1 MKRKNISGLYYAN
14 ITNMWYNLQVFM
26 KSHFEKFISHPIK
39 KTFGFLK
46 AHPFW
51 TILLILLI
59 AGGLYAYFKP
69 ASTDG
74 KIEEIK
80 VTRKNLEEAVSL
92 TGRVKPT
99 AEASVT
105 FEKSGTVRNV
115 NVKTG
120 DRVYKGQALATLS
133 GDDAYARVAEAQAG
147 LESQRAIL
155 ADLEAGARDEQ
166 IALKKV
172 SIENAQ
178 NNINVAFDSIKD
190 TIRTISISSGDIV
203 RNNFSSYFN
212 GTEAIGYTVNIQS
225 CQSQLESEVNLD
237 RAASEQ
243 AVKNIEVIAENYPN
257 LTTEEARRA
266 EIAKLKTELSVV
278 SGFLNSMRSLFTAD
292 CVLSNKSYDGVRST
306 IATSRSTI
314 SGYQTE
320 LNTKLNNISSLNIAL
335 KQAQEDL
342 RLLEAGEK
350 TEKIRQQEA
359 QVAAARARVAQAAA
373 DAAKNSLRA
382 PFNGVVTAVDVK
394 AGEYASM
401 GGGKSIT
408 LISDAQFEIESK
420 VSEVDVAKIKV
431 GDKAMVT
438 FDAYGDSEQFEATI
452 TNISP
457 AGVITD
463 GVPTYKT
470 IFSFVNKDERIKS
483 GLTSNIDVVTKVH
496 ENVLVLPARAVKNE
510 NGVRKV
516 TVKGEKENTVKEV
529 TIGARGTSGEIEIL
543 SGVSEG
549 DTIVIENK

>member
-1 MKRKNISGLYYAN
+1 
-14 ITNMWYNLQVFM
+14 M
-26 KSHFEKFISHPIK
+26 KSNFEKFISHPIK
-39 KTFGFLK
+39 KTFGFFRS
-46 AHPFW
+46 HPFW
-51 TILLILLI
+51 TILLLLLL
-59 AGGLYAYFKP
+59 AGALYFYFKP

-74 KIEEIK
+74 KIEEVT

-99 AEASVT
+99 AEASAT
-105 FEKSGTVRNV
+105 FEKSGTVRAV

-120 DRVYKGQALATLS
+120 DRVYRGQTLATLS
-133 GDDAYARVAEAQAG
+133 ADDAYARVAEAQAG
-147 LESQRAIL
+147 LEAQRAIL

-212 GTEAIGYTVNIQS
+212 GTESSGYTINIQS
-225 CQSQLESEVNLD
+225 CQSQLESDVNLGK
-237 RAASEQ
+237 AASEQ

-292 CVLSNKSYDGVRST
+292 CVLSNKNYDGVRST
-306 IATSRSTI
+306 IATSRSAI

-350 TEKIRQQEA
+350 SEKIRQQEA
-359 QVAAARARVAQAAA
+359 QVAAARARVAQASA

-408 LISDAQFEIESK
+408 LISDSQFEIESK

-431 GDKAMVT
+431 GDKAVVT

-516 TVKGEKENTVKEV
+516 TVKGEKENIVKEV
-529 TIGARGTSGEIEIL
+529 TIGARGTSGEVEIL
-543 SGVSEG
+543 SGVNEG
-549 DTIVIENK
+549 EVVVIENK